1 MNEIGI
7 DFYFCIIYFYE
18 TGMLILGLFIN
29 EKKKWWTG
37 EENQERYPKVRLNTL
52 WLQRWKK

>member
-29 EKKKWWTG
+29 EKKKW
-37 EENQERYPKVRLNTL
+37 
-52 WLQRWKK
+52 